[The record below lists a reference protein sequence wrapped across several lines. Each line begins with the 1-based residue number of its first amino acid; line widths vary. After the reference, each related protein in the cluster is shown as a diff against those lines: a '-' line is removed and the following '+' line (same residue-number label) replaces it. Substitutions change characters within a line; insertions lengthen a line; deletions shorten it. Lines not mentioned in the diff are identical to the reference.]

1 MQICFAIFFAVRALQ
16 ERIRIASLYNERLF
30 DLPPEVA
37 SRFVEDMRAFL
48 IEKDAFKRD
57 EIATRQLRALRQ
69 YQRSREKELCLAD
82 QANISGLDRT
92 SMTGIDHMIIGIDG
106 LRAGLACERI
116 RKRIFV
122 NGIILPMRGSAFT
135 RKIAERRWCKATG
148 AVASDATSIRQE
160 AGEC

>member
-1 MQICFAIFFAVRALQ
+1 MVLDAGDWRANLLLFFAVHALQ
-16 ERIRIASLYNERLF
+16 ERNRIASLCNERLF

-82 QANISGLDRT
+82 IKQIFLASKEQA
-92 SMTGIDHMIIGIDG
+92 
-106 LRAGLACERI
+106 
-116 RKRIFV
+116 
-122 NGIILPMRGSAFT
+122 
-135 RKIAERRWCKATG
+135 
-148 AVASDATSIRQE
+148 
-160 AGEC
+160 

>member
-1 MQICFAIFFAVRALQ
+1 MIQRASHEIKQICTAVVCAGVIVAAYIILPLPGYWSLVIGVQICFAVFFAVHALQ
-16 ERIRIASLYNERLF
+16 ERSRIASLYNERLF

-82 QANISGLDRT
+82 IKQIF
-92 SMTGIDHMIIGIDG
+92 
-106 LRAGLACERI
+106 LASKE
-116 RKRIFV
+116 
-122 NGIILPMRGSAFT
+122 
-135 RKIAERRWCKATG
+135 
-148 AVASDATSIRQE
+148 
-160 AGEC
+160 